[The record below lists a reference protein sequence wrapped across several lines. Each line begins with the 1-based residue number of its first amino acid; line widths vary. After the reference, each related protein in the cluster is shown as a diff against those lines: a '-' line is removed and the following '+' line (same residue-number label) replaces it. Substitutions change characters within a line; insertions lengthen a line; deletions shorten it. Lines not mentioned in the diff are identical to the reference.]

1 MKAMGVGIT
10 GTPDVLLCGYYGEDN
25 LGDDALLQVLLQELP
40 ESVRPL
46 ITARDA
52 SAIQRLAPDA
62 SIVNRRSLRSVLR
75 SIGSVRALVLGG
87 GSLLQDSTSVRSLVY
102 YLLLIVVARLQGRT
116 VILWGQGLGPLRRP
130 ISRLMV
136 RLVLPFC
143 SGASW
148 RDARSLER
156 ARQWAPSLPMQMAP
170 DPVWQLPRRAWI
182 GGRAL
187 VLSWRPTSLL
197 RDDDWRQL
205 LQALAILAGEL
216 DAPVRWLAF
225 HQHQDASLLDSLAQ
239 RGLVPPDLLARSCTV
254 VPDGLQAVVDTVQDA
269 RLVLPMRLHALI
281 LARLVCCPMAAL
293 SYDPKV
299 EAAAEMAQV
308 PCTSLRN
315 FPDQDAL
322 LLQWRQAVD
331 QPADPEAIEQIR
343 SRASAHADL
352 LCRML

>member
-1 MKAMGVGIT
+1 MGVGAT
-10 GTPDVLLCGYYGEDN
+10 GAPDVLLCGYYGEDN
-25 LGDDALLQVLLQELP
+25 LGDDALLQVLLRELP
-40 ESVRPL
+40 EGLKPL

-52 SAIQRLAPDA
+52 TAIRRLAPTA
-62 SIVNRRSLRSVLR
+62 SIVNRRSLLSVLK
-75 SIGSVRALVLGG
+75 SIGTVRALVLGG

-102 YLLLIVVARLQGRT
+102 YLVLIVVARLQGRV

-130 ISRLMV
+130 LSRLLV
-136 RLVLPFC
+136 RVVLPVC

-148 RDARSLER
+148 RDARSLEQ
-156 ARQWAPSLPMQMAP
+156 ARHWAPSLPMQMAP
-170 DPVWQLPRRAWI
+170 DPVWQLPRQTWI

-197 RDDDWRQL
+197 RDDDWQEL
-205 LQALAILAGEL
+205 LQALAILAHEL

-225 HQHQDASLLDSLAQ
+225 HQHQDAPLLDSLLQ
-239 RGLVPPDLLARSCTV
+239 RGLVPSDLLARSCTV
-254 VPDGLQAVVDTVQDA
+254 VPDSVQAVVDTVQDA

-299 EAAAEMAQV
+299 EAAAEMAGI
-308 PCTSLRN
+308 PWASLRN
-315 FPDQDAL
+315 RPDQDT
-322 LLQWRQAVD
+322 LLQQWRLSVD
-331 QPADPEAIEQIR
+331 QPADPQAIEQIR

-352 LCRML
+352 LRRLL

>member
-1 MKAMGVGIT
+1 MGVGAT
-10 GTPDVLLCGYYGEDN
+10 GAPDVLLCGYYGEDN
-25 LGDDALLQVLLQELP
+25 LGDDALLQVLLRELP
-40 ESVRPL
+40 EGLKPL

-52 SAIQRLAPDA
+52 TAIRRLAPTA
-62 SIVNRRSLRSVLR
+62 SIVNRRSLLSVLK
-75 SIGSVRALVLGG
+75 SIGTVRALVLGG

-102 YLLLIVVARLQGRT
+102 YLVLIVVARLRGRV

-130 ISRLMV
+130 LSRLMV

-148 RDARSLER
+148 RDARSLEQ
-156 ARQWAPSLPMQMAP
+156 ARHWAPTLPMQMAP
-170 DPVWQLPRRAWI
+170 DPVWQLPRHPWI

-197 RDDDWRQL
+197 NDDDWREL
-205 LQALAILAGEL
+205 LQALAILAREL

-225 HQHQDASLLDSLAQ
+225 HQHQDASLLDSLVQ
-239 RGLVPPDLLARSCTV
+239 RGVVPADLLARSCTV
-254 VPDGLQAVVDTVQDA
+254 VPDGVQAVVDTVQDA

-299 EAAAEMAQV
+299 EAAADMAAV
-308 PCTSLRN
+308 PCISLRN
-315 FPDQDAL
+315 RPDQDTL
-322 LLQWRQAVD
+322 LQQWRQVVD
-331 QPADPEAIEQIR
+331 QPADPQAIERIR
-343 SRASAHADL
+343 SRASAHAEL
-352 LCRML
+352 LRRLL

>member
-1 MKAMGVGIT
+1 MAAGKSGG
-10 GTPDVLLCGYYGEDN
+10 PDVLLCGYYGENN

-40 ESVRPL
+40 DNLRPL

-52 SAIQRLAPDA
+52 SAVQQLAPDA
-62 SIVNRRSLRSVLR
+62 VIVNRRSLRSVLL
-75 SIGSVRALVLGG
+75 SIGTVRALVLGG

-102 YLLLIVVARLQGRT
+102 YLLLIVVARLQGRV

-130 ISRLMV
+130 ISRLLV
-136 RLVLPFC
+136 RVVLPFC

-148 RDARSLER
+148 RDLRSLER

-170 DPVWQLPRRAWI
+170 DPVWQLPCRAWI
-182 GGRAL
+182 GGRTL

-197 RDDDWRQL
+197 SDDGWRQL
-205 LQALAILAGEL
+205 LQALGILAREL

-225 HQHQDASLLDSLAQ
+225 HQHQDASLLDSLSQ
-239 RGLVPPDLLARSCTV
+239 RGLVPSDLLARSSTV
-254 VPDGLQAVVDTVQDA
+254 VPDGVQAVVDAVQDA

-299 EAAAEMAQV
+299 EAAAEMADV

-315 FPDQDAL
+315 LPDQEVL
-322 LLQWRQAVD
+322 LRQWRQAVD
-331 QPADPEAIEQIR
+331 QPADPKVIEQIR
-343 SRASAHADL
+343 SRASSHADL
-352 LCRML
+352 LRRML

>member
-75 SIGSVRALVLGG
+75 SISSVRALVLGG

-170 DPVWQLPRRAWI
+170 DPVWQLPCRAWI

-197 RDDDWRQL
+197 RDDNWRQL
-205 LQALAILAGEL
+205 LQALAILACEL

-299 EAAAEMAQV
+299 SAAADMAGV
-308 PCTSLRN
+308 PCTSLEDL
-315 FPDQDAL
+315 PDQDGL
-322 LLQWRQAVD
+322 LMQWRQAVD
-331 QPADPEAIEQIR
+331 QPADPQVVEAIR
-343 SRASAHADL
+343 SRASAHAEL
-352 LCRML
+352 LKRML